1 MTARADMPTARSGLA
16 SATVNGIVYAIGGA
30 DTSAS
35 STNPH
40 LSTVE
45 AYNPASN
52 SWSSKA
58 ALPTAR
64 SGLAATAVN
73 GIIYVIGGDNAIAP
87 SPSANVFKPV
97 TTVEAYDPVAN
108 SWTTKAPMPTAR
120 ERFAVAAVG
129 GVIYVFGGLVPDAS
143 FVKKTTSVEAY
154 DVATNTW
161 SAKAPLRTA
170 RDSLASAAIG
180 GVVYVMGGRVDAAP
194 FDVGVVEAYDPVA
207 NAWTTKASMT
217 AITGGLVGVALGG
230 SIYAL
235 PWNTGYTTVEAYDP
249 VANSW
254 SAKAALRVGFS
265 SRDWFTATAAGNAI
279 YTLGGFDSFGTLT
292 TVEAVTP

>member
-1 MTARADMPTARSGLA
+1 MTVTGDARVGIDTLTAVEAVRGTNFADTYNATGFNGASTDFGPSSSFNEFEGLA
-16 SATVNGIVYAIGGA
+16 GNDTITGNGNTRISYVSAT
-30 DTSAS
+30 
-35 STNPH
+35 
-40 LSTVE
+40 
-45 AYNPASN
+45 
-52 SWSSKA
+52 
-58 ALPTAR
+58 
-64 SGLAATAVN
+64 
-73 GIIYVIGGDNAIAP
+73 
-87 SPSANVFKPV
+87 
-97 TTVEAYDPVAN
+97 
-108 SWTTKAPMPTAR
+108 
-120 ERFAVAAVG
+120 
-129 GVIYVFGGLVPDAS
+129 
-143 FVKKTTSVEAY
+143 
-154 DVATNTW
+154 
-161 SAKAPLRTA
+161 
-170 RDSLASAAIG
+170 G

-194 FDVGVVEAYDPVA
+194 FDLAVVEAYDPVA